1 VVVECPICLR
11 QFKDKAGLS
20 GHLRFSHPGAQPVAA
35 TSLEALR
42 ADIAELRQM
51 VKEALGIKSEVNT
64 EGEESMTD
72 EVITKKD
79 MEIMRLQD
87 ELKSTEAK
95 LNEAQALMNDLMQH
109 IERFP
114 EGCND
119 PDNCGIHKKVAKVYH
134 KGRIDALTDPAPDEV
149 PKIEPRAIGN
159 WIRYYREKEKREK
172 GK

>member
-1 VVVECPICLR
+1 LR

-42 ADIAELRQM
+42 ADIADLRQM

-64 EGEESMTD
+64 EVNTEVEDKMTD

-87 ELKSTEAK
+87 ELKATEAK
-95 LNEAQALMNDLMQH
+95 LNEAQALINSFNEH

-114 EGCND
+114 NGCSD
-119 PDNCGIHKKVAKVYH
+119 PETCPVERKLAKVYH
-134 KGRIDALTDPAPDEV
+134 RGRADALTDPTPDEV
-149 PKIEPRAIGN
+149 PKIKPRAVGD
-159 WIRYYREKEKREK
+159 WLRYYRDKEKREK